1 MDYQVK
7 IEDREYIVT
16 IDPATHPPQI
26 KVDGVPVETKFS
38 TRSDNSEIQLL
49 MDNRSYDIEVVKQ
62 KGRQNGD
69 FSVFIYGREFS
80 LYAEDERL
88 AKIREVAG
96 LGPGGDTRKE
106 LHAPMPGL
114 VTKVLKNPGD
124 QVSRGESLIIVEA
137 MKMEN
142 ELKSLIDGT
151 IKEIK
156 VKEGQSVDKNALMVL
171 FE

>member
-1 MDYQVK
+1 MDYLVK
-7 IEDREYIVT
+7 IEDKEYIVT
-16 IDPATHPPQI
+16 IDSSKHPPQI
-26 KVDGVPVETKFS
+26 KINGEPVITEFS
-38 TRSDNSEIQLL
+38 TRSNNSEIQLL
-49 MDNRSYDIEVVKQ
+49 MDNRSYDVEVVKQ
-62 KGRQNGD
+62 RGSQNGD

-96 LGPGGDTRKE
+96 MGPGGDARME

-114 VTKVLKNPGD
+114 VTKILKKPGD
-124 QVSRGESLIIVEA
+124 SVARGESLIIVEA

-156 VKEGQSVDKNALMVL
+156 VKAGQSIDKNALLVL

>member
-7 IEDREYIVT
+7 IEDREYIVS

-26 KVDGVPVETKFS
+26 KIDGQPVNTKFS
-38 TRSDNSEIQLL
+38 TRSNNSEIQLL

-62 KGRQNGD
+62 KNATNGD

-96 LGPGGDTRKE
+96 LGPGGDTHKE
-106 LHAPMPGL
+106 LNAPMPGL
-114 VTKVLKNPGD
+114 VTKVLVNPGD
-124 QVSRGESLIIVEA
+124 QVKKGDSVIIVEA

-151 IKEIK
+151 IKEVK

>member
-7 IEDREYIVT
+7 IEDKEYIVS
-16 IDPATHPPQI
+16 IDPASHPPQI
-26 KVDGVPVETKFS
+26 KIDGKPVETKFS

-62 KGRQNGD
+62 KGNTNGD

-96 LGPGGDTRKE
+96 LGPGGDTRME

-114 VTKVLKNPGD
+114 VTKVLVNPGD
-124 QVSRGESLIIVEA
+124 QVKRGESLIIVEA

-142 ELKSLIDGT
+142 ELKSVIDGT
-151 IKEIK
+151 IKEVK